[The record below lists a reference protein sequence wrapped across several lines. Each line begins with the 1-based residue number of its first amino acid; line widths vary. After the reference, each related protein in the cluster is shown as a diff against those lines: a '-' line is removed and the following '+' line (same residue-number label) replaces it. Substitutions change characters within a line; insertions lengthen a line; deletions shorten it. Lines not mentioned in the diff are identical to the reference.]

1 MVHPVMSKAKALI
14 AEDEPVLREGL
25 RTMLAAVW
33 PELDIV
39 ALTGDGAEAMDLVE
53 RYRPD
58 VLFLDIEMPGAS
70 GLDVAQAASGR
81 CHVVF
86 ITAYDRYAVAA
97 FEEGAVDY
105 VMKPFD
111 IARLTAACKRL
122 RERLDTQPANL
133 DRLLERLLA
142 LAARNRAYLRWIN
155 VESHG
160 KVRLLTVEEV
170 CYFHSDLK
178 YTRVVTAD
186 SDALIRTPLK
196 ELLDELDPAAFR
208 QIHRS
213 TIVNLNAIAEV
224 ARDFR
229 GRPFLRLRNRRET
242 LPISQPFAHL
252 FRQM

>member
-1 MVHPVMSKAKALI
+1 VIPKALI

-25 RTMLAAVW
+25 RTMLATAW

-39 ALTGDGAEAMDLVE
+39 ALAADGSDAMDLVE
-53 RYRPD
+53 RHRPH
-58 VLFLDIEMPGAS
+58 VLFLDIQMPGVS
-70 GLDVAQAASGR
+70 GLDVARAASGR

-86 ITAYDRYAVAA
+86 ITAHDRYAVTA

-111 IARLTAACKRL
+111 VARLTTACDRV
-122 RERLDTQPANL
+122 RQRLDTQPANL

-142 LAARNRAYLRWIN
+142 LAARNRAYLRWLN

-160 KVRLLTVEEV
+160 KVRLVTAEEV
-170 CYFHSDLK
+170 CYFQADLK

-196 ELLDELDPAAFR
+196 ELLDELDPAVFR

-224 ARDFR
+224 ARDMR
-229 GRPFLRLRNRRET
+229 GRPFLRLKNRRET